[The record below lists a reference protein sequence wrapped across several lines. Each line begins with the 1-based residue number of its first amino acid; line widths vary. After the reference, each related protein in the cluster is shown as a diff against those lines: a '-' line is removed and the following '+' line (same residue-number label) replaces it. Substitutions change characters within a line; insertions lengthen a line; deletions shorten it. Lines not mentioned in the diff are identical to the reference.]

1 MQFWQTK
8 HADDP
13 EWAENM
19 FHENRDAYER
29 ADNYNVSG
37 LFVFFALKLRQ
48 PFLSVAG
55 VSNDPV

>member
-1 MQFWQTK
+1 
-8 HADDP
+8 
-13 EWAENM
+13 M

-55 VSNDPV
+55 VSNDPVQMTSTTG